1 MEEVRCKMEE
11 GREKGSAI
19 GDQMNLIA
27 VLWIL

>member
-1 MEEVRCKMEE
+1 MEEVRCKIEE
-11 GREKGSAI
+11 RKRSAN